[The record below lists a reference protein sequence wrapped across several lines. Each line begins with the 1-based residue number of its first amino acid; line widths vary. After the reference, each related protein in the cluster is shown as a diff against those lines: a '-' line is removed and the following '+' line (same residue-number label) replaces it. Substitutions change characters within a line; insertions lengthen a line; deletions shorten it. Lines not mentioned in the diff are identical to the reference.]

1 MKNILAITM
10 FTIGLMTII
19 NAQGITNTLG
29 GNTAAEKFIVEN
41 SDAEAGLIVTG
52 EGDVGIGT
60 TDPIAK
66 LHINGD
72 NGAVFI
78 GTLNKGTV
86 PIEGEGTRMMWY
98 PKKAAFRAGYVLG
111 NQWDDAN
118 IGWYSSALGCV
129 TIASG
134 IASTALGYHT
144 NAESYASVAVG
155 RFNIGGT
162 TNNFWVETDPL
173 FEIGIGTDDSNRI
186 NALTVLK
193 NGNVGIGVANPAT
206 ELEVAGQIKITGG
219 GPGAGKVLTSDAIG
233 LASWVGGGY
242 SIGDFAQGGHV
253 IEVSSDGNHG
263 IVAALQDQTSSVNWF
278 ESNDVCNNAANHN
291 PSGSNYKD
299 WRLPT
304 KRELNILFDQKDAIN
319 STASAN
325 GGGTFAVDA
334 FSGQYWSS
342 TAHMD
347 GGAWGQR
354 FMNGVQF
361 FTQGTGTTYRVRAV
375 RVF

>member
-1 MKNILAITM
+1 MKKLIFLLLVSWIVS
-10 FTIGLMTII
+10 I

-29 GNTAAEKFIVEN
+29 GNSEADKFIIEN
-41 SDAEAGLIVTG
+41 SDSKAGLVVTG
-52 EGDVGIGT
+52 EGNVGIGT
-60 TDPIAK
+60 TSPLAK

-72 NGAVFI
+72 DGTVFI
-78 GTLNKGTV
+78 GTLNKGII
-86 PIEGEGTRMMWY
+86 PMEGEGSRMMWY

-219 GPGAGKVLTSDAIG
+219 NPGVGKVLTSDANG
-233 LASWVGGGY
+233 LASWEGGGY
-242 SIGDFAQGGHV
+242 SVGDFAHGGHV
-253 IEVSSDGNHG
+253 IEVSPDGNHG
-263 IVAALQDQTSSVNWF
+263 LVVALQDQSSSVNWS
-278 ESNDVCNNAANHN
+278 ESNDVCSNAANHN
-291 PSGSNYKD
+291 PSGSNYKN

-304 KRELNILFDQKDAIN
+304 RRELNLVYDQKDAIN

-325 GGGTFAVDA
+325 GGGTFATDA
-334 FSGQYWSS
+334 FSGHYWSS
-342 TAHMD
+342 TAHMN
-347 GGAWGQR
+347 GGAWAQK
-354 FMNGVQF
+354 FVDGVQF
-361 FTQGTGTTYRVRAV
+361 FTTGTGTTYRVRAV
-375 RVF
+375 RAF